1 MNTQDTRRLSIV
13 LPVQDVEQLRR
24 LLHRDESMSDL
35 IKRIVHERIILQEV
49 RS

>member
-13 LPVQDVEQLRR
+13 LPVQDVEQLRK

-35 IKRIVHERIILQEV
+35 IKRIVHERITTAECS
-49 RS
+49 R